1 MNYFDK
7 KQEKGEGASVIDGNE
22 NGVLNLEIQNLMMCV
37 CHNNNTCSKEQ
48 FKETNVQDAKI
59 AGHHID
65 VVRAVMAT
73 EVEMGFKDN
82 APHKVNDDPNDGED

>member
-1 MNYFDK
+1 
-7 KQEKGEGASVIDGNE
+7 
-22 NGVLNLEIQNLMMCV
+22 MMCV

-82 APHKVNDDPNDGED
+82 APHKVNDDPTTTQTDADAPSEPA